1 MVRDGKRALFSSLF
15 TFKFLRELIKDLD
28 VFIFIIYRTL
38 ILTKSFV
45 MKATIK
51 ANPNTSLLPV
61 MKKSR
66 NNMRV
71 GLFPILAVQYSV
83 RLEHKRSFIKW
94 KIVYPMKLQDSV
106 EGENETQGSFIIHL
120 PPSQGRA
127 FFNILSTIDSE
138 GEGRFSVARNQS
150 FGTALQQIWRS
161 LGGSQELLYSK
172 TAKDVSA
179 SLLLNCC
186 AQIHVE
192 ILLPGL

>member
-1 MVRDGKRALFSSLF
+1 
-15 TFKFLRELIKDLD
+15 
-28 VFIFIIYRTL
+28 
-38 ILTKSFV
+38 

-51 ANPNTSLLPV
+51 ANLNTSLLPV

-71 GLFPILAVQYSV
+71 GLFPILAVEYSV

-138 GEGRFSVARNQS
+138 GEGRVSVARNRV
-150 FGTALQQIWRS
+150 FWNGTTADMAVARRFARAIVFQNNKRCKCVPIVK
-161 LGGSQELLYSK
+161 LLC
-172 TAKDVSA
+172 TNPCRNFVARFV
-179 SLLLNCC
+179 
-186 AQIHVE
+186 IT
-192 ILLPGL
+192 

>member
-1 MVRDGKRALFSSLF
+1 
-15 TFKFLRELIKDLD
+15 
-28 VFIFIIYRTL
+28 
-38 ILTKSFV
+38 
-45 MKATIK
+45 
-51 ANPNTSLLPV
+51 
-61 MKKSR
+61 
-66 NNMRV
+66 
-71 GLFPILAVQYSV
+71 
-83 RLEHKRSFIKW
+83 
-94 KIVYPMKLQDSV
+94 MKLQDSV

-138 GEGRFSVARNQS
+138 GEGRVSVARNQS

-179 SLLLNCC
+179 SLFLNCC

>member
-1 MVRDGKRALFSSLF
+1 
-15 TFKFLRELIKDLD
+15 
-28 VFIFIIYRTL
+28 
-38 ILTKSFV
+38 

-61 MKKSR
+61 MKKFR

-120 PPSQGRA
+120 PPNQARA

-138 GEGRFSVARNQS
+138 GEGRVSVARNQS

-179 SLLLNCC
+179 SLFLNCG

>member
-1 MVRDGKRALFSSLF
+1 M
-15 TFKFLRELIKDLD
+15 D

-38 ILTKSFV
+38 ILAKSFV

-71 GLFPILAVQYSV
+71 GLFPILAVEYSV

-127 FFNILSTIDSE
+127 FLTFCQQLTVK
-138 GEGRFSVARNQS
+138 GRDESVLLV
-150 FGTALQQIWRS
+150 TS
-161 LGGSQELLYSK
+161 LLERHYSK
-172 TAKDVSA
+172 YGGRSVVRKSY
-179 SLLLNCC
+179 CIPK
-186 AQIHVE
+186 QQKM
-192 ILLPGL
+192 

>member
-1 MVRDGKRALFSSLF
+1 
-15 TFKFLRELIKDLD
+15 
-28 VFIFIIYRTL
+28 
-38 ILTKSFV
+38 

-71 GLFPILAVQYSV
+71 GLLPILAVEYSV

-138 GEGRFSVARNQS
+138 REGRVSVARNQS

-179 SLLLNCC
+179 SLFLNCC